1 MEEKIYEQ
9 KKRVM
14 RSSEVVC
21 VRRLLFPPI
30 SFVARVQLIGVKDT
44 DLRDV

>member
-21 VRRLLFPPI
+21 VQTSPKEIGHVCTQASSEENLKFP
-30 SFVARVQLIGVKDT
+30 
-44 DLRDV
+44 